1 MSDLTKLYELVRTH
15 SIKHA
20 LIIDDAYD
28 VVPFADDL
36 ELAGSIDEIALALH
50 DRASRPVKKTLGK
63 ILTDQGLEP
72 DDFSAGLA
80 DDEFVAKLWEL
91 AQSGKIA
98 KALSGRLFQ
107 VFEANQ
113 AAKRGQLKY
122 LEELLQNSRIEFKSQ
137 GRSGTGDNE
146 DFQVIFLD
154 LYLGI
159 TDSQTA
165 LDDAVERIR
174 SIVQDKPD
182 KNRPLI
188 VVMSTVGSTHL
199 YDLASDLQ
207 KRAELLGCKFR
218 AVNKEHFPQA
228 LPKALT
234 ELLTHKEDAEA
245 IASWLDGWSS
255 AIVLAAQD
263 YRRDMRLLD
272 LSDLAYLAR
281 FRLDAESTTLGKY
294 LNAMSAT
301 YVQFCIEKELA
312 TSREDRLL
320 DGLTF
325 EKFPASHL
333 LPSNQ
338 IPKLKHASSFI
349 NDEVIKSTG
358 LQFPDAKSV
367 LQLGDLIVEKPKNWN
382 TVRQIAPEDMP
393 VFVVISQACDIAQGN
408 SDAVL
413 LLRGTIR
420 KRDWTAALRNIPETT
435 DVFLHNGEQYQ
446 IEWQKARIAAWSATL
461 VDQRLKKN
469 GGYLRIGRFRE
480 VEALKLQN
488 IFATNLTRVGTIAAP
503 HPHTDVGIS
512 FTAPTKDGQF
522 TEIFKFTLVQRMAAV
537 IWAKPPTGKPYQ
549 LLVFNSGIAER
560 IVANVEGLDLSVL
573 KEPFAKQ
580 IKSIAESPEMLASF
594 KSEIKLGKEL
604 DFGSGLKVEIRW
616 AQKVLDNGKD
626 VRKSKFVIALST
638 TEDGGG

>member
-1 MSDLTKLYELVRTH
+1 MIISLDSGGIEEKKYWRFVSPGSTSNSSKDLVEEFRALFFDSVRIRLRSD
-15 SIKHA
+15 
-20 LIIDDAYD
+20 
-28 VVPFADDL
+28 
-36 ELAGSIDEIALALH
+36 
-50 DRASRPVKKTLGK
+50 VKVGVL
-63 ILTDQGLEP
+63 
-72 DDFSAGLA
+72 
-80 DDEFVAKLWEL
+80 
-91 AQSGKIA
+91 
-98 KALSGRLFQ
+98 LSG
-107 VFEANQ
+107 
-113 AAKRGQLKY
+113 G
-122 LEELLQNSRIEFKSQ
+122 
-137 GRSGTGDNE
+137 
-146 DFQVIFLD
+146 LD
-154 LYLGI
+154 
-159 TDSQTA
+159 
-165 LDDAVERIR
+165 
-174 SIVQDKPD
+174 
-182 KNRPLI
+182 
-188 VVMSTVGSTHL
+188 
-199 YDLASDLQ
+199 
-207 KRAELLGCKFR
+207 
-218 AVNKEHFPQA
+218 
-228 LPKALT
+228 
-234 ELLTHKEDAEA
+234 
-245 IASWLDGWSS
+245 SS
-255 AIVLAAQD
+255 AITTAVKQVCEEQLQTYSIVSEHEGYDERRFIDVMCKAGVPNRKVTFRVGNVLDCLEQVLYYSDEPFAGFSVIAQHQLFAAIKHD
-263 YRRDMRLLD
+263 SDVTVLLSGQGGD
-272 LSDLAYLAR
+272 ETLLGYLKFFFFHVQLLLKA
-281 FRLDAESTTLGKY
+281 GKY